1 MHHWSRISLY
11 QYCCDLVDIDWVI
24 GNPSRLLVNGLIWY
38 WMYWCCYCCCCVIFH
53 RCNDIHRWFV
63 VVVDIRLRVTTTSLS
78 LLSDTTMNDG
88 ERGWGRGHM
97 SMPSNHPILTC
108 DVFSKSCCSFFG
120 GGSALLCC
128 CWYWHIVIF
137 VPQPPR
143 SLAWGKEVTAHIAAG
158 NHANTRHQPLH
169 R

>member
-1 MHHWSRISLY
+1 MHHWSQISLY

-97 SMPSNHPILTC
+97 SMPSNHPIFFQELLFFLWRWFCPAVLLLILTHSYIC
-108 DVFSKSCCSFFG
+108 T
-120 GGSALLCC
+120 SA
-128 CWYWHIVIF
+128 
-137 VPQPPR
+137 P
-143 SLAWGKEVTAHIAAG
+143 SLARVGEGRHCAHCSWQPCQYTAPTIA
-158 NHANTRHQPLH
+158 
-169 R
+169 